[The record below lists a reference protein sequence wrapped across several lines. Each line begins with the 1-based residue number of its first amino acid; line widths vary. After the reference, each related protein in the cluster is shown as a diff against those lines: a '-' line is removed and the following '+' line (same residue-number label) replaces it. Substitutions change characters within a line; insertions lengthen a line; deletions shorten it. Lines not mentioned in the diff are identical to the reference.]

1 MPGNAADRLELR
13 VPPELKDRLR
23 RAADRRGV
31 SITRFALEALEQAAD
46 QVLESA
52 TPAARTLGWASGT
65 ARETGDIETPAA
77 SSDEW
82 SALAE

>member
-1 MPGNAADRLELR
+1 MAGNAADLLEMR
-13 VPPELKDRLR
+13 VSHEFKDRLH

-31 SITRFALEALEQAAD
+31 SITRFALEALEQAVNE
-46 QVLESA
+46 VLESA
-52 TPAARTLGWASGT
+52 TPAPRTLGWATGT
-65 ARETGDIETPAA
+65 ARDTRDIETPAA